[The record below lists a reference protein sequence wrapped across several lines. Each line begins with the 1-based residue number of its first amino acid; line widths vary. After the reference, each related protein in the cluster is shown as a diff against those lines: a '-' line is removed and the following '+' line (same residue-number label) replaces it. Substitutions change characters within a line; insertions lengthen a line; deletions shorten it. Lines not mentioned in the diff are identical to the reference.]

1 MEETKILSALLRADS
16 DCWLQVSGL
25 RPEVFAYPY
34 SHLFSIARFHYM
46 KNGTSLDR
54 DSLKRALVE
63 RDFSEQ
69 ERRDIVEAYIRA
81 AQLSK
86 TSWSVES
93 LIQSYQAR
101 RLARGLKD
109 AIRALAEGFRDG
121 RGRYYGG
128 VEGARMILSEM
139 EASLDPSASESEIDP
154 TAALSSHLSLLP
166 FPLLEPL
173 GGILEGEL
181 WLLSGFPGDGKT
193 TLMLNMALD
202 LLLSGRPP
210 LIISLETSPVRLKWK
225 LACML
230 SAEKSPTL
238 SYERLL
244 TGRLS
249 PDETSH
255 LKSLLS
261 DISSI
266 KVRRVTG
273 YGVSE
278 ILSLLRAHSDISVVF
293 IDYLGLLYSRSTRFF
308 NEIGEAIKSL
318 FKYGQNTRTSIVC
331 LTQVNREG
339 YRSAQETGYYSLR
352 ALADTNESERTP
364 DGVMWLLRTGYLT
377 SRMGVSKRRELPYD
391 PTKFVELS
399 LHPQTLRMQQ
409 TGVVTN
415 TKSKSS
421 FSSSR
426 DIQIDEF
433 GED

>member
-181 WLLSGFPGDGKT
+181 WLLSGFPGDG
-193 TLMLNMALD
+193 N
-202 LLLSGRPP
+202 
-210 LIISLETSPVRLKWK
+210 ETSPVRLKWK